1 MSISI
6 LFFLRKK
13 PSNSYE
19 AMQLHQRCSPPPHGW
34 RDLMTIRIFGEKKT
48 C

>member
-6 LFFLRKK
+6 LYPSLK

-19 AMQLHQRCSPPPHGW
+19 AMQLHQRCSPPPLCKPTVNHG
-34 RDLMTIRIFGEKKT
+34 FGIDDHPDI
-48 C
+48 